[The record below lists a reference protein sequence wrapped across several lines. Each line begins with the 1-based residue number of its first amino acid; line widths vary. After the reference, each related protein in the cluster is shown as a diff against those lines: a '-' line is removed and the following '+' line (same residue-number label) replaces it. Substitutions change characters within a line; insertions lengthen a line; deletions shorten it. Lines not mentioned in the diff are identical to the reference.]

1 MGTGAIVIR
10 EKRSGSK
17 CVLKGVPI
25 GFDDGWNVGHEEEA
39 KVTVGVLVQASG
51 RKELYLLL

>member
-17 CVLKGVPI
+17 CVLKGVPV
-25 GFDDGWNVGHEEEA
+25 GFADGWSVGHEEE
-39 KVTVGVLVQASG
+39 T
-51 RKELYLLL
+51 